1 MTKDRPSHGRRK
13 YWLLRIAAVAIVLYA
28 GGFVAFLLALPAP
41 VEFRML
47 AEPADAIVALT
58 GEGGRLRPAIALLEH
73 GMGKRLLIT
82 GVNSA
87 TTKNE
92 LRTLLDGGPAYDCCA
107 DLDFNASDTIGNARE
122 TAEWSALYGYDSLV
136 IVTGAYHMPR
146 TLLEFSVQM
155 PQLRLVPYPVTPE
168 QENDPFS
175 RRLLRLNGEY
185 AKYLASR
192 VRLYMTR
199 PAVSS

>member
-28 GGFVAFLLALPAP
+28 GGFAAFLLTLPAP
-41 VEFRML
+41 TEPGMT
-47 AEPADAIVALT
+47 AEPADAIVVLT
-58 GEGGRLRPAIALLEH
+58 GEGGRLRLAVALLEH
-73 GMGKRLLIT
+73 GMGQRLLIT
-82 GVNSA
+82 GVNPA

-92 LRTLLDGGPAYDCCA
+92 LRILLDGGPVYDFCA
-107 DLDFNASDTIGNARE
+107 DLDFNASNTIGNARE

-146 TLLEFSVQM
+146 ALLEFSAQM

-168 QENDPFS
+168 QGDDPFS
-175 RRLLRLNGEY
+175 RRLLRLNSEY
-185 AKYLASR
+185 AKYLTSR
-192 VRLYMTR
+192 ARLYMTR